1 MKYGK
6 NNQVDIKTIEDFY
19 FILGYLT
26 QKDKTKIVW
35 EHNEEQGA
43 WGSEGRILFF
53 ENNLPFQIISC
64 FRLTKGVGNIT
75 YRLNCNDFV
84 NELINKYGFQIGKNQ
99 DVNKIKVN
107 IPNEFIKNF
116 EEGYQWKD

>member
-35 EHNEEQGA
+35 EHNEE
-43 WGSEGRILFF
+43 
-53 ENNLPFQIISC
+53 
-64 FRLTKGVGNIT
+64 
-75 YRLNCNDFV
+75 
-84 NELINKYGFQIGKNQ
+84 
-99 DVNKIKVN
+99 
-107 IPNEFIKNF
+107 
-116 EEGYQWKD
+116 